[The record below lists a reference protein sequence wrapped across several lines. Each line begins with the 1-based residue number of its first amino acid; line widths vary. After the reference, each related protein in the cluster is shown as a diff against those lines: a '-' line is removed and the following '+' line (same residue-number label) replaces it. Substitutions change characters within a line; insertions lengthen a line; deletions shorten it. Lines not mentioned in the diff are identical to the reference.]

1 MTINVGE
8 GPEKSAPVITEAS
21 GVQNP
26 TNTTVAELSGSAEG
40 DSIYGNDLEYE
51 WNIVDQPEGG
61 NAVLAN
67 ADQQDAM
74 MKAQRRS
81 FRNPLK

>member
-40 DSIYGNDLEYE
+40 DSSMETT
-51 WNIVDQPEGG
+51 WNMSGALLIS
-61 NAVLAN
+61 
-67 ADQQDAM
+67 
-74 MKAQRRS
+74 RRAEMRS
-81 FRNPLK
+81 WPMRISRMP